1 MIRVIVA
8 LVATIVALLI
18 VAFLNLILPPDS
30 VAARLL
36 VDKSMVTNS
45 LGEATVVTRPFAVQT
60 FLWIAF
66 MIGLGEILIRLY
78 STFREREQL
87 GFNYLPESPEVMLGA
102 KDLVPIY
109 RRVQAARSD
118 RFLPLFIRRIL
129 LQFQGSKSVERSDAM
144 LNASLEL
151 GEHEISLR
159 YSFLKFLC
167 WLLPSL
173 GFLGTVIGIIAGLNV
188 VAVEFIENKG
198 NVNLASVTGALGV
211 AFYTTW
217 LALIMASILLFLVH
231 ISEEWEEGTL
241 NRAAQYCL
249 DHLINKLYEK

>member
-8 LVATIVALLI
+8 LVATIAALLI

-36 VDKSMVTNS
+36 VDKSMVTNA
-45 LGEATVVTRPFAVQT
+45 LGEATVVTRPFSVQT

-66 MIGLGEILIRLY
+66 MVGLGEILIRLY
-78 STFREREQL
+78 TTFREREQL
-87 GFNYLPESPEVMLGA
+87 GFSYLPESPEVMLGA

-109 RRVQAARSD
+109 RRVKAARGD
-118 RFLPLFIRRIL
+118 RLLPRFIKRII

-151 GEHEISLR
+151 GAHEISLR

-198 NVNLASVTGALGV
+198 NVNLASVTQALGV

-217 LALIMASILLFLVH
+217 LALILASILLFLVH
-231 ISEEWEEGTL
+231 LSEEWEEGTL

>member
-8 LVATIVALLI
+8 LVATIAALLI

-36 VDKSMVTNS
+36 VDKSMVTNG
-45 LGEATVVTRPFAVQT
+45 LGEATVVTRPFSVQT

-66 MIGLGEILIRLY
+66 MVGLGEILLRLY

-118 RFLPLFIRRIL
+118 RFLPLFIRRII

>member
-36 VDKSMVTNS
+36 VDKSMVTNA

-118 RFLPLFIRRIL
+118 RFLPLFIRRII

>member
-8 LVATIVALLI
+8 LFATIVALLI

-118 RFLPLFIRRIL
+118 RFLPLFIRRII

>member
-1 MIRVIVA
+1 MVA
-8 LVATIVALLI
+8 
-18 VAFLNLILPPDS
+18 NG
-30 VAARLL
+30 
-36 VDKSMVTNS
+36 
-45 LGEATVVTRPFAVQT
+45 LGEATVVTRPFSVQT

-66 MIGLGEILIRLY
+66 MVGLGEILIRLY

-118 RFLPLFIRRIL
+118 RFLPLFIRRII

-249 DHLINKLYEK
+249 DHLINKLYDK

>member
-8 LVATIVALLI
+8 LVATIAALLI

-36 VDKSMVTNS
+36 VDKSMVTNA
-45 LGEATVVTRPFAVQT
+45 LGEATVVTRPFSVQT

-78 STFREREQL
+78 TTLREREQL

-118 RFLPLFIRRIL
+118 RFLPRFIKRII

-151 GEHEISLR
+151 GAHEISLR

-198 NVNLASVTGALGV
+198 NVNLASVTQALGV

-217 LALIMASILLFLVH
+217 LALILASILLFLVH
-231 ISEEWEEGTL
+231 LSEEWEEGAL
-241 NRAAQYCL
+241 NRATQYCL